1 MTAVKFMVAFAIA
14 LMGWKAS
21 AAETKIGYI
30 DMQKAVQ
37 ATKAGKKAK
46 ADLEKELEKRRKEF
60 QDKEKELQKT
70 GQELEKKALVLSD
83 DVRQKKQAEFQQEI
97 MKFREAQMKTQ
108 SELQNKERDLMSPI
122 LEKMKKAI
130 EKVAKEQTLSIVLE
144 RAEQS
149 VTWADPTLD
158 ITQKVIDSFEK
169 M

>member
-1 MTAVKFMVAFAIA
+1 MTMFKLLVGFAVAAFGMQAY
-14 LMGWKAS
+14 

-46 ADLEKELEKRRKEF
+46 GDLEKELEKRRKEF
-60 QDKEKELQKT
+60 QDKEKDLQKA

-108 SELQNKERDLMSPI
+108 TELQGKERDLMTPI

-130 EKVAKEQTLSIVLE
+130 EKVAKDQSLSIVLE
-144 RAEQS
+144 RAEHS

-158 ITQKVIDSFEK
+158 ITEKVIENFEK

>member
-1 MTAVKFMVAFAIA
+1 MNSLKLLAVVITSLSFGAF
-14 LMGWKAS
+14 

-60 QDKEKELQKT
+60 QAKEKDLQKQ

-83 DVRQKKQAEFQQEI
+83 DVRQKRQAEFQQEI

-108 SELQNKERDLMSPI
+108 AELQNKERDLMSPI

-130 EKVAKEQTLSIVLE
+130 EKVAKEQNLSIVLE
-144 RAEQS
+144 RAEHS
-149 VTWADPTLD
+149 VTWADPNLD
-158 ITQKVIDSFEK
+158 ITQKVIDNFEK
-169 M
+169 L